1 EETEGQIRNLE
12 QALEAIGANV
22 GAHDADSANG
32 IAAEGEKLTGKVDDE
47 LIDAV
52 LLGAAAKTE
61 HVEIAMY
68 EGLITKAEAMGE
80 DDIVS
85 LLQENLEQEHHTLE
99 EVRAASQKLS
109 QERATQTA
117 CAPWPGRGTLLPARP
132 ALIINPGTA
141 RAIDSRRSN
150 ARMHSRPTGPF
161 DLPGGNDACRRRSS
175 TSESWRM

>member
-1 EETEGQIRNLE
+1 MAQIRDPQQLFEHELGMALGAERKVLTTLRKLERRARRDELKQQFHHHLEETEGQIKNLE
-12 QALEAIGANV
+12 QAMQAFGTRA

-32 IAAEGEKLTGKVDDE
+32 IAAEGDKLMDKVDDE

-85 LLQENLEQEHHTLE
+85 LLEENLEQEKHTLE
-99 EVRAASQKLS
+99 EVERASEKLS
-109 QERATQTA
+109 SELATQTA
-117 CAPWPGRGTLLPARP
+117 
-132 ALIINPGTA
+132 
-141 RAIDSRRSN
+141 
-150 ARMHSRPTGPF
+150 
-161 DLPGGNDACRRRSS
+161 
-175 TSESWRM
+175 